1 MTADCPCFA
10 VSVYSERSSR
20 LNGTAHIMDALLIV
34 MTTFPDE
41 SSAEA
46 AIDGML
52 TERLAACVQQM
63 PPVRSSY
70 RWQGKRETSVEVP
83 LMIKTTAARYSA
95 LEQYIKEHHP
105 YDTPEIVAWPAS
117 AALPAYGRWVENE
130 TRGKL
135 HV

>member
-1 MTADCPCFA
+1 
-10 VSVYSERSSR
+10 
-20 LNGTAHIMDALLIV
+20 MDALLIV

-41 SSAEA
+41 ASAEA

-52 TERLAACVQQM
+52 AGRLAACVQQM
-63 PPVRSSY
+63 APVRSSY

-83 LMIKTTAARYSA
+83 LMIKTTAARYGA

-105 YDTPEIVAWPAS
+105 YDVPEIVAWPAT
-117 AALPAYGRWVENE
+117 AALPAYARWVEDE
-130 TRGKL
+130 TRGEL

>member
-1 MTADCPCFA
+1 
-10 VSVYSERSSR
+10 
-20 LNGTAHIMDALLIV
+20 MDALLIV

-41 SSAEA
+41 ASADA

-52 TERLAACVQQM
+52 AERLAACVQQM
-63 PPVRSSY
+63 APARSSY

-83 LMIKTTAARYSA
+83 LMIKTTAARYGA

-105 YDTPEIVAWPAS
+105 YDVPEIVAWPAT
-117 AALPAYGRWVENE
+117 AALPAYARWVEDE